1 MTIEDS
7 MSSKRIAESL
17 ARRSESVWLIERL
30 MKSKVYENLRDS
42 DGKRNGGLCSQILK
56 DVLLGDLNFV
66 L

>member
-7 MSSKRIAESL
+7 MSSKRIAESP

-30 MKSKVYENLRDS
+30 MKSKVYENLRKS
-42 DGKRNGGLCSQILK
+42 DGKRNGRLCSQILN